1 VLFID
6 NRALL
11 QILNLVSIEMRKLI
25 EFLVSYTKIEFA
37 YVFRGKNRIRELVSK
52 DGNKM
57 NENNLATLCA

>member
-1 VLFID
+1 
-6 NRALL
+6 
-11 QILNLVSIEMRKLI
+11 MRKLI